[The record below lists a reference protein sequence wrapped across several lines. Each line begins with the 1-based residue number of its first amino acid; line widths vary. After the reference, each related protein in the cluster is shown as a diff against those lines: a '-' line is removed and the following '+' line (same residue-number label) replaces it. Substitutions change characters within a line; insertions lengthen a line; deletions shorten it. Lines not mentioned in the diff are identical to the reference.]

1 MVGGFKHVLFSI
13 ICWDTPSHRLSYI
26 FQDGFCTT
34 NLLFFFCTP
43 WYPQN
48 FSWSKI
54 PENQQLSHS
63 NCDFVP
69 CGTKIPFPP
78 WTNRAVPVI
87 QNIYHL
93 VMTNS
98 SPWKIHPFLIG
109 KPSISMD
116 HCGTEVRLGP
126 DHRPLRGHGPR
137 CRLHLVGS
145 CRLADGDS
153 GSNAGDRIGFIYIG
167 YILYI
172 HYI

>member
-1 MVGGFKHVLFSI
+1 MVFAPP
-13 ICWDTPSHRLSYI
+13 T
-26 FQDGFCTT
+26 FC
-34 NLLFFFCTP
+34 FFFGTP

-78 WTNRAVPVI
+78 RTNRAVPVI

-98 SPWKIHPFLIG
+98 SPWKIHPFLSSVNYLFLWAIYTMAMLV
-109 KPSISMD
+109 I
-116 HCGTEVRLGP
+116 T
-126 DHRPLRGHGPR
+126 RGYWFLALIPKSP
-137 CRLHLVGS
+137 CSLIPIS
-145 CRLADGDS
+145 CRLATSTPAFGS
-153 GSNAGDRIGFIYIG
+153 G
-167 YILYI
+167 ILIKLYVLRPSPPF
-172 HYI
+172 HHQQGETQGKPLVVLG